1 MLSMKLGL
9 RAIVS
14 LSVSYMLLAQV
25 TLLIFGEAHDEKNH
39 PEPRHFVAV
48 VIPSRSQDTWH
59 EPQDASIVNSLLP
72 SLSRSLSDQ
81 DIEHFSVEVL
91 VVFDMGDEFWEAN
104 GIKKHIEQ
112 NVSLPVHFLSVA
124 KSTRVPFNEGCRAA
138 YELGADYIV
147 RVNDDTQFTG
157 KGWLSTAVEVLN
169 DFVPAGMGV
178 VGPTCKQGNTEILTH
193 DMVHRTHLDIFDDY
207 YPVEFENWYLDDWIS
222 HVYGESHT
230 KKLLPEEWEVV
241 HNTQIYGTRYTANET
256 KAELLSGSLISSKQ
270 RIIDFLT
277 MKKTAQERHL
287 IQTNS
292 RLVRFH
298 SSSRKLPS
306 SENVLLYR

>member
-1 MLSMKLGL
+1 MLSTKLGL

-14 LSVSYMLLAQV
+14 LSVSFMLLAQV
-25 TLLIFGEAHDEKNH
+25 TLLIFGEAHDENFH
-39 PEPRHFVAV
+39 PEPRQFVAV
-48 VIPSRSQDTWH
+48 VVPSRSQDTWH
-59 EPQDASIVNSLLP
+59 EPQDASLVNSLLP
-72 SLSRSLSDQ
+72 SLSRSLTDQ

-112 NVSLPVHFLSVA
+112 NVYLPVHFLSVA

-207 YPVEFENWYLDDWIS
+207 YPVEFDNWYIDDWITY
-222 HVYGESHT
+222 VYGESHT
-230 KKLLPEEWEVV
+230 KQLQPEEWEVI
-241 HNTQIYGTRYTANET
+241 HNTDTYGTRYTED
-256 KAELLSGSLISSKQ
+256 KSKSELLPGILIRSKQ

-277 MKKTAQERHL
+277 IKERKQQRPL
-287 IQTNS
+287 ILTNTK
-292 RLVRFH
+292 LVNFH
-298 SSSRKLPS
+298 SNLRKVPTPKLS
-306 SENVLLYR
+306 